1 MRHIRRVLSSLVVA
15 SSVVVVGP
23 FVTPELQ
30 AAPAPVCQVFVGTS
44 NANTMSVIDTS
55 TSTVTS
61 VGVGATQAGV
71 AFNRTGTK
79 VFVGT
84 NPGVRMIDVAT
95 RAVTVVN
102 NIDGGLIA
110 ASPTANV
117 MLVGS
122 FVTNQYYRL
131 DSETGAAI
139 GAAIASG
146 DSPIRA
152 VFSPDGLTAYATNYN
167 NNTHEVDKIDM
178 TTFTKSA
185 LSLEVVNGDFAQPNG
200 IAISSDGSKLYVVA
214 RLGQK
219 IREFNT
225 GTSTVSATILPAGGP
240 SDVATVPNSSR
251 IVFTESG
258 IDRVAIYNSV
268 NQTLTANVNVGSN
281 PVGVVVSP
289 DGLYAFVANN
299 SDNTVSRVDLSTYS
313 VVETFAVTTAPR
325 HLAIGPSNCSAA
337 IAQQQAPAPAP
348 APVPMG
354 KVSMDPAGG
363 ECVDGT
369 TSHSTEWTS
378 VFVGYRYLPG
388 EWDCARD
395 GYEFDGWAD
404 VASPGIALRLPLLND
419 PTDGKKRWFVAANH
433 SLVAVWTPKEDELD
447 DLSGTA
453 PGSFV
458 GGADRPTREGGG
470 VVDGHY
476 IPPGTQFGP
485 WMLQRR

>member
-1 MRHIRRVLSSLVVA
+1 MRQFLKVLSTLAVAIPLVTTSPIGESAVRA
-15 SSVVVVGP
+15 VP
-23 FVTPELQ
+23 
-30 AAPAPVCQVFVGTS
+30 APACQVYVGSGTS
-44 NANTMSVIDTS
+44 NTLSVIDTW
-55 TSTVTS
+55 TSTVTP
-61 VGVGATQAGV
+61 VAVGAPQVGI

-84 NPGVRMIDVAT
+84 NPGVRMIDVAS
-95 RAVTVVN
+95 RAVTAVN

-110 ASPTANV
+110 ASPTADV
-117 MLVGS
+117 ILVGS
-122 FVTNQYYRL
+122 FSTTQYYRL

-139 GAAIASG
+139 GTAIASG

-178 TTFTKSA
+178 STFTTSP
-185 LSLEVVNGDFAQPNG
+185 LSLEVNGNDFPQPNG

-214 RLGQK
+214 RLGLK

-225 GTSTVSATILPAGGP
+225 GTSTVSATIVPAGGP
-240 SDVATVPNSSR
+240 SDVATIPNSSR
-251 IVFTESG
+251 IIFTESG
-258 IDRVAIYNSV
+258 IDRVAIFNAA
-268 NQTLTANVNVGSN
+268 NQTLTANVSVGSN
-281 PVGVVVSP
+281 PVSVLVSP
-289 DGLYAFVANN
+289 DGLHAFVVNN
-299 SDNTVSRVDLSTYS
+299 GSNTVSQVDLSTYS
-313 VVETFAVTTAPR
+313 VVKTFSVTNSPR
-325 HLAIGPSNCSAA
+325 GIAIGPSNCTT
-337 IAQQQAPAPAP
+337 IAPQVVAPSIPIWRA
-348 APVPMG
+348 
-354 KVSMDPAGG
+354 SMDPAGG
-363 ECVDGT
+363 SCVDGST
-369 TSHSTEWTS
+369 THASEWVS

-388 EWDCARD
+388 ESDCERD

-404 VASPGIALRLPLLND
+404 VASPGVALRLPLLND

>member
-1 MRHIRRVLSSLVVA
+1 
-15 SSVVVVGP
+15 
-23 FVTPELQ
+23 
-30 AAPAPVCQVFVGTS
+30 
-44 NANTMSVIDTS
+44 MSVIDTS
-55 TSTVTS
+55 TSTVAA
-61 VGVGATQAGV
+61 VDVGAPQAGV

-225 GTSTVSATILPAGGP
+225 GTSTVSATIVPAGGP

-258 IDRVAIYNSV
+258 IDRVAIYNTV

-281 PVGVVVSP
+281 PVSVVVSP

-299 SDNTVSRVDLSTYS
+299 ADNTVSRVDLSTYS
-313 VVETFAVTTAPR
+313 VVETFSVTTAPR
-325 HLAIGPSNCSAA
+325 HIAIGPSNCSAA
-337 IAQQQAPAPAP
+337 IAPP
-348 APVPMG
+348 PVAVPIWR
-354 KVSMDPAGG
+354 VTMDPAGG
-363 ECVDGT
+363 VCTDGT
-369 TSHSTEWTS
+369 SSHGDEWTS

-388 EWDCARD
+388 ESDCARD
-395 GYEFDGWAD
+395 GFHFNGWAD
-404 VASPGIALRLPLLND
+404 VASPGVAVRLPLLTD
-419 PTDGKKRWFVAANH
+419 PTDGKKRWFVAAHH
-433 SLVAVWTPKEDELD
+433 SLVAVWTPVDDELD

-458 GGADRPTREGGG
+458 GGVDRRTREGGG
-470 VVDGHY
+470 VVDGYY
-476 IPPGTQFGP
+476 IPPGTPFGA